1 MFEHYVFLFSTDS
14 AFVNIE
20 KSLVLVGRLILDLLY
35 FFICRI
41 FFEVSQR
48 CSPYECGSSAIRKK
62 AGNNIRLCR
71 KKKETTQINIERNQ
85 GELRQVCDDVPQ
97 SILTLA
103 IITFWT
109 VET

>member
-1 MFEHYVFLFSTDS
+1 MNAAAALF
-14 AFVNIE
+14 E
-20 KSLVLVGRLILDLLY
+20 KSRQQHTFVPG
-35 FFICRI
+35 
-41 FFEVSQR
+41 
-48 CSPYECGSSAIRKK
+48 
-62 AGNNIRLCR
+62 
-71 KKKETTQINIERNQ
+71 KKETTQINIERNQ

>member
-48 CSPYECGSSAIRKK
+48 CFPYECGSSAIRKK
-62 AGNNIRLCR
+62 PATTYVCAG
-71 KKKETTQINIERNQ
+71 KKETTQINIERNQ